1 VLLLKNMT
9 GLWIL
14 QECAR
19 IWEAAGERLA
29 WAEIEEAASSAPA
42 FRSFIDPS
50 ASAFQAPADMCAAI
64 ARACAES
71 NQPIPQSTGEI
82 ARCVF
87 ESLSFVYSEV
97 LEEMERV
104 TGRALH
110 TVRIVGG
117 GCMNRFLCQM
127 TADASGREVIAGPVE
142 AAALGSAMVQAV
154 ATGHIGNLSEGR
166 AALQQSIELRSYEPA
181 RADEWR
187 QAFMRYKSLVVRGR
201 KQELVQA

>member
-1 VLLLKNMT
+1 
-9 GLWIL
+9 
-14 QECAR
+14 
-19 IWEAAGERLA
+19 
-29 WAEIEEAASSAPA
+29 
-42 FRSFIDPS
+42 
-50 ASAFQAPADMCAAI
+50 
-64 ARACAES
+64 
-71 NQPIPQSTGEI
+71 
-82 ARCVF
+82 
-87 ESLSFVYSEV
+87 
-97 LEEMERV
+97 
-104 TGRALH
+104 
-110 TVRIVGG
+110 
-117 GCMNRFLCQM
+117 MNRFLCQM